1 MLYEID
7 TLGSK
12 NRRSFLNLYVE
23 FKTDTSGAK
32 NVRTILVRESVFQ
45 KVTHLESRI
54 SGHISVLKVH
64 LKINTFR
71 AKNFRAYLG
80 PKYAYSK

>member
-45 KVTHLESRI
+45 KVTHLKSRI
-54 SGHISVLKVH
+54 YEHIPLLNAHFKIDTSG
-64 LKINTFR
+64 
-71 AKNFRAYLG
+71 AKNLRTYPGRESLF
-80 PKYAYSK
+80 